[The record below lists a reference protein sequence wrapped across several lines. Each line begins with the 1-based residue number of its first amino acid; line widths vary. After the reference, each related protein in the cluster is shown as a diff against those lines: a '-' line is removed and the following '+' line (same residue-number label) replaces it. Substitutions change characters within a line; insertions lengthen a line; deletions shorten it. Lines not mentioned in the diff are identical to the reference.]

1 MTSIEDPPDL
11 QVTVVEASDDEDA
24 RGPEDDSSLPD
35 LRLETVAETLPVM
48 VRLVGE
54 AWVRGAVWSVAT
66 GVRVGARLARAATDP
81 RAAAELVYD
90 IRTGMREY
98 AREFLGIED
107 LDQRVK
113 ILSPSDSRFIAGAGP
128 ASAARTRRKHEDE
141 EDDQPPEVALR
152 VQAAE
157 LLRQSADVRVDD
169 RTHPAYAR
177 ILQELAPDEARILR
191 LLAAEGPQ
199 PAVDVRAA
207 NLIGVG
213 SQLVAQGLNMVGPEA
228 GVRHVDRVEA
238 YLNNLQRLG
247 LVQFKDEPLGDAIRY
262 QVLEAQPHVLEAI
275 RGASRAKSQQRT
287 LRLTPFGQ
295 DFCDVALP
303 LDAAEME
310 ALTGDRP

>member
-1 MTSIEDPPDL
+1 MTSIDDPPDV
-11 QVTVVEASDDEDA
+11 QVTVDATSDEDPLA
-24 RGPEDDSSLPD
+24 REQESQATLPA
-35 LRLETVAETLPVM
+35 LQLETVVETLPVM

-54 AWVRGAVWSVAT
+54 AWVRGAVWSVTT

-81 RAAAELVYD
+81 RSAAELVYD
-90 IRTGMREY
+90 VRTGMRDY
-98 AREFLGIED
+98 AREFLGVDD
-107 LDQRVK
+107 LDQRVR
-113 ILSPSDSRFIAGAGP
+113 ILSPSDSRFVAGAGP
-128 ASAARTRRKHEDE
+128 ASAARAKRRRDE
-141 EDDQPPEVALR
+141 EEDQPPEVALR

-191 LLAAEGPQ
+191 LLAVEGPQ

-213 SQLVAQGLNMVGPEA
+213 SQLVTAGLNMVGPEA

-247 LVQFKDEPLGDAIRY
+247 LVQFSDEPLDDAIRY
-262 QVLEAQPHVLEAI
+262 QVLEAQPHVLEPI
-275 RGASRAKSQQRT
+275 RNATRAKSQHRT
-287 LRLTPFGQ
+287 LRLTPFGK

-303 LDAAEME
+303 VDTAEIE
-310 ALTGDRP
+310 ALTGER

>member
-1 MTSIEDPPDL
+1 MTSIDDPPD
-11 QVTVVEASDDEDA
+11 VTVTVDATSEEDPLD
-24 RGPEDDSSLPD
+24 REQESRSTLPA
-35 LRLETVAETLPVM
+35 LQLETVVETLPVM
-48 VRLVGE
+48 VRLAGE
-54 AWVRGAVWSVAT
+54 AWVRGAVWSVTT

-81 RAAAELVYD
+81 RSAAELVYD
-90 IRTGMREY
+90 VRTGMREY
-98 AREFLGIED
+98 AREFLGVDD
-107 LDQRVK
+107 LDQRVR
-113 ILSPSDSRFIAGAGP
+113 ILSPSDSRFVAGAGP
-128 ASAARTRRKHEDE
+128 AAAARAKRRRED

-191 LLAAEGPQ
+191 LLAVEGPQ

-213 SQLVAQGLNMVGPEA
+213 SQLVATGLNMVGPEA

-247 LVQFKDEPLGDAIRY
+247 LAQFSDEPLDDAIRY
-262 QVLEAQPHVLEAI
+262 QVLEAQPHVLEPI
-275 RGASRAKSQQRT
+275 RNATRAKSQHRT
-287 LRLTPFGQ
+287 LRLTPFGK

-303 LDAAEME
+303 VDMEEIE
-310 ALTGDRP
+310 ALTGER